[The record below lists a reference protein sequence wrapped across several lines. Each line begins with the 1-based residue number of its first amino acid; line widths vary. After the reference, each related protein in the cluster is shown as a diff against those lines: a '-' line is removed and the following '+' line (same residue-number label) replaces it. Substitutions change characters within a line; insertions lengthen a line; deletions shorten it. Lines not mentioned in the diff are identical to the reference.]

1 MQSPENRTNE
11 ADHAVGVTMS
21 STLPTLME
29 DDAFHRVHSE
39 PVLQRRGSEHDT
51 GVSSN
56 GLSRTGS
63 TTSTR
68 SSSPTASLAS
78 QPLTLIDKIQ
88 VSFHA
93 YEFYRTLPTS
103 T

>member
-1 MQSPENRTNE
+1 MENGENRTSVIDE
-11 ADHAVGVTMS
+11 AGAAMNS
-21 STLPTLME
+21 AQTLPTLME
-29 DDAFHRVHSE
+29 DDAFHRVRSE
-39 PVLQRRGSEHDT
+39 PVFQRRGSDLDT
-51 GVSSN
+51 GISSN

-88 VSFHA
+88 VN
-93 YEFYRTLPTS
+93 L
-103 T
+103 

>member
-1 MQSPENRTNE
+1 MQSPDNRTNE
-11 ADHAVGVTMS
+11 LIDHASAVGGATMS
-21 STLPTLME
+21 STLPTLSE
-29 DDAFHRVHSE
+29 DEAFHRIQSE
-39 PVLQRRGSEHDT
+39 PVFQRRGSDLDT

-88 VSFHA
+88 VSF
-93 YEFYRTLPTS
+93 
-103 T
+103 